1 MSPAERHFCALC
13 GSHLW
18 LWDPRWPELVHPL
31 AAAIDTPLP
40 TPPERTHLM
49 LGSKASWVEPAI
61 GPRDQQFAEYPKES
75 IAEWHQRLGA
85 RLRDV
90 IGCACTPH
98 HMPEHVGAPLP
109 ARRGPSHAGGVMRSR
124 PMVWLA
130 LFVVL
135 FVLPLV
141 WSAGVVY
148 GSSFEHWS
156 RARWDSAGLAP
167 DPVSTPEPVIQVYA
181 ARAWGWKAVFAV
193 HSWIVFKRAGAP
205 AFERYEGGRLGRGPR
220 RACGAQEHARDRR
233 LLGRQ
238 SPEAAARSARSR
250 VEALIDQ
257 VEAAISAYP
266 YPDQYRTWPGPNS
279 NTFVAHIARSV
290 PALGLELPPT
300 AIGKDYLSNGS
311 VFARTPSGSGL
322 QLSLLGLLG
331 LSLARD
337 EGLEINLLGLIFG
350 VDPLDFAL
358 KLPRIGRFGLR

>member
-1 MSPAERHFCALC
+1 
-13 GSHLW
+13 
-18 LWDPRWPELVHPL
+18 
-31 AAAIDTPLP
+31 
-40 TPPERTHLM
+40 
-49 LGSKASWVEPAI
+49 
-61 GPRDQQFAEYPKES
+61 
-75 IAEWHQRLGA
+75 
-85 RLRDV
+85 
-90 IGCACTPH
+90 
-98 HMPEHVGAPLP
+98 
-109 ARRGPSHAGGVMRSR
+109 
-124 PMVWLA
+124 MVWLA

-135 FVLPLV
+135 FALPLV

-167 DPVSTPEPVIQVYA
+167 DPVTTPEPVIQVYA

-193 HSWIVFKRAGAP
+193 HSWIVLKRAGAP
-205 AFERYEGGRLGRGPR
+205 AFERYEVVGWGVGRGAPAVR
-220 RACGAQEHARDRR
+220 RNMRAIDGYWAGNRPKLLLDRR
-233 LLGRQ
+233 G
-238 SPEAAARSARSR
+238 PG

-337 EGLEINLLGLIFG
+337 EGMEINLLGLIFG

-358 KLPRIGRFGLR
+358 KLPGIGRFGLR

>member
-1 MSPAERHFCALC
+1 
-13 GSHLW
+13 
-18 LWDPRWPELVHPL
+18 
-31 AAAIDTPLP
+31 
-40 TPPERTHLM
+40 
-49 LGSKASWVEPAI
+49 
-61 GPRDQQFAEYPKES
+61 
-75 IAEWHQRLGA
+75 
-85 RLRDV
+85 
-90 IGCACTPH
+90 
-98 HMPEHVGAPLP
+98 
-109 ARRGPSHAGGVMRSR
+109 MRSR
-124 PMVWLA
+124 PMVWQA

-167 DPVSTPEPVIQVYA
+167 DPVTTPEPVIQVYA

-193 HSWIVFKRAGAP
+193 HSWVVFKRAGAP
-205 AFERYEGGRLGRGPR
+205 AFDRYEVVGWGVGRGAPAVR
-220 RACGAQEHARDRR
+220 RNMRAIDGYWAGNRPKLLLDRR
-233 LLGRQ
+233 G
-238 SPEAAARSARSR
+238 PG

-279 NTFVAHIARSV
+279 NTFVAHIARTV

-311 VFARTPSGSGL
+311 IFARTPSGSGL

-337 EGLEINLLGLIFG
+337 EGLEVNLLGLTFG

-358 KLPRIGRFGLR
+358 KLPGIGRFGLR